1 MSTAI
6 LLTFHGTVAH
16 LDELPAF
23 LLRIRRGRPVPPELL
38 EEVRHRYEL
47 IGGSPLLAIT
57 ERQAAALEAEL
68 GLPVRVAARLWA
80 PEIPE
85 VLARMKAEGI
95 QRVVSLPLAP
105 QSVSLYHA
113 SVKEA
118 AQPLG
123 LEVAE
128 VPAYGLYD
136 ELLAAFEGTVNQAI
150 EAAECP
156 SSEVDVV
163 LSAHSLPM
171 RVIRSGDAY
180 ETEFREMADA
190 VAARLATKVRS
201 VSIAFQSQ
209 GASNEPWLGPDLNAT
224 FSSLRAGG
232 SSHVL
237 IAPIGFV
244 AEHVETLY
252 DLDVEAKKLA
262 LEAGFARYS
271 RAKAL
276 GEAEGFTKALA
287 RAARTCL

>member
-47 IGGSPLLAIT
+47 IGGSPLLSIT
-57 ERQAAALEAEL
+57 ERQAAALAAEL

-80 PEIPE
+80 PEISE
-85 VLARMKAEGI
+85 VLARMKAEGVS
-95 QRVVSLPLAP
+95 RVVSLPLAP

-118 AQPLG
+118 AEPLR

-136 ELLAAFEGTVNQAI
+136 ELLIAFEATINKAI
-150 EAAECP
+150 EAAERP

-180 ETEFREMADA
+180 ETEFREMANA
-190 VAARLATKVRS
+190 VAARLAGKVRS

-209 GASNEPWLGPDLNAT
+209 GASNEPWLGPDLPAT
-224 FSSLRAGG
+224 FSSLRTGG
-232 SSHVL
+232 STHVL
-237 IAPIGFV
+237 VAPIGFV

-262 LEAGFARYS
+262 LEAGFASYS
-271 RAKAL
+271 RARAL
-276 GEAEGFTKALA
+276 GEAEGFIKALA